1 MLTYVSVLCQIR
13 TSTTKF
19 FQKLHLMME
28 LKKWVMKGGS
38 EDFCETV
45 VDRLIG
51 YVTTNGVYVQIF
63 KTTATIKT
71 NNRIVLIG

>member
-1 MLTYVSVLCQIR
+1 MIYVSVLCQIR

-45 VDRLIG
+45 E
-51 YVTTNGVYVQIF
+51 NS
-63 KTTATIKT
+63 
-71 NNRIVLIG
+71 